1 MFGHLKADHRLNR
14 CWLQGEIGDALHA
27 VLCAVGYNLR
37 WLLRAIAR
45 GPLDPAFLRRL
56 FSVFCR
62 QMEAAYP
69 LNQLPTPDFKGHYA
83 GI

>member
-1 MFGHLKADHRLNR
+1 MDR
-14 CWLQGEIGDALHA
+14 CWLKGATGDALHA
-27 VLCAVGYNLR
+27 LLCAIGYNLR

-45 GPLDPAFLRRL
+45 LNLSPAFLRRL
-56 FSVFCR
+56 FSAFCR

-69 LNQLPTPDFKGHYA
+69 LNQLPTPGFKGKYA